1 MTRIVCKYTKTYNSQ
16 RRISDSFCI
25 YNSSDFENMPPE
37 VAKANK
43 SGNAIVKVIGNNLP
57 RLADWQIAFF
67 GEWKFSKKYNYTF
80 YADRYELISP
90 STLKGIVRFLA
101 SKSFPGIGEKTAE
114 AIVAEFKNETL
125 DVIEKSP
132 NLLLKVKGINID
144 KVGTITENYQKNI
157 AYSKLCSYLATYSVS
172 SRVAASIYDQIK
184 DISVED
190 IKKNPYI
197 LQEVKGVGF
206 QTCEKIA
213 RVEGVALD
221 SFVRMEGATKEI
233 LVSNSEADGNMFM
246 LYEDFEQKS
255 LQLLN
260 NAISPPPVSLERFH
274 DYVKSAAKKEKLV
287 VRAKKFVFLK
297 EYDEAEDFISR
308 KIAKFLEPGNS
319 PGHKVA
325 KVSDYLEDYCS
336 KSAIKLSDNQKNAV
350 VRSMMA
356 RLSIITGGP
365 GTGKTTI
372 LKAIIDVFKRLHP
385 NDEVTLLAP
394 TGKAARR
401 MEETTGYPA
410 STIHSRLQIYEDYMS
425 SGCMVDPGLVGVDEA
440 SMVDSLLMDKLLKAV
455 SSKKNQVIFIGD
467 VNQLPSVGPGLVLK
481 DMISSGAVPISELT
495 EIFRQAEGASIID
508 NANKVNKGLNDLV
521 YDQSFELV
529 TVNNEEE
536 AVDRIK
542 KIYADECKEFGID
555 NVALL
560 SPLRRTQ
567 NRFMCVSDSLNS
579 VLQAEII
586 SSSAQSVVFNGK
598 EYRLGD
604 RVLQWRNTKLSS
616 NGDIG
621 TVKDIIQNDDGVF
634 VKILWE
640 NGNETEETRES
651 MADITLA
658 YSISVHKSQG
668 SEYDCCIIPLLGNQI
683 CRLFQRKM
691 IYTALTR
698 SKRKII
704 IVADKGKTA
713 LNYCI
718 EHNDENRR
726 NTMLMQR
733 IRSATQTICTS

>member
-1 MTRIVCKYTKTYNSQ
+1 
-16 RRISDSFCI
+16 
-25 YNSSDFENMPPE
+25 
-37 VAKANK
+37 
-43 SGNAIVKVIGNNLP
+43 
-57 RLADWQIAFF
+57 
-67 GEWKFSKKYNYTF
+67 
-80 YADRYELISP
+80 
-90 STLKGIVRFLA
+90 
-101 SKSFPGIGEKTAE
+101 
-114 AIVAEFKNETL
+114 
-125 DVIEKSP
+125 
-132 NLLLKVKGINID
+132 
-144 KVGTITENYQKNI
+144 
-157 AYSKLCSYLATYSVS
+157 
-172 SRVAASIYDQIK
+172 
-184 DISVED
+184 
-190 IKKNPYI
+190 
-197 LQEVKGVGF
+197 
-206 QTCEKIA
+206 
-213 RVEGVALD
+213 
-221 SFVRMEGATKEI
+221 
-233 LVSNSEADGNMFM
+233 
-246 LYEDFEQKS
+246 
-255 LQLLN
+255 
-260 NAISPPPVSLERFH
+260 
-274 DYVKSAAKKEKLV
+274 
-287 VRAKKFVFLK
+287 
-297 EYDEAEDFISR
+297 
-308 KIAKFLEPGNS
+308 
-319 PGHKVA
+319 
-325 KVSDYLEDYCS
+325 
-336 KSAIKLSDNQKNAV
+336 
-350 VRSMMA
+350 
-356 RLSIITGGP
+356 
-365 GTGKTTI
+365 
-372 LKAIIDVFKRLHP
+372 
-385 NDEVTLLAP
+385 
-394 TGKAARR
+394 

-425 SGCMVDPGLVGVDEA
+425 SGCMVDPGLVVVDEA